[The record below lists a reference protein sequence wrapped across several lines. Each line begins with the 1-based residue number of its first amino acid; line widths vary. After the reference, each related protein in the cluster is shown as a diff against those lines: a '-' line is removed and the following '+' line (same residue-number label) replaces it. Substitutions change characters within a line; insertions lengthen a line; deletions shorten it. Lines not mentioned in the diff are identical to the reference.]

1 MFAGIL
7 YILFQVKIKY
17 MYCITSTLNE
27 TTTLGKIFYFVQS
40 LTKDETIAVQ
50 NNRNSNGCSTVI
62 IRQKKLYGVLGGGGG
77 RPAHL
82 LPQPFFCPFKFVCT

>member
-7 YILFQVKIKY
+7 YILILIKIKY
-17 MYCITSTLNE
+17 MYCITSTMNE
-27 TTTLGKIFYFVQS
+27 TISLGKIFYFVQS

-50 NNRNSNGCSTVI
+50 NNRNSNGCTVI
-62 IRQKKLYGVLGGGGG
+62 IRQKKLYGMWGGGG